1 MKIAIFGNGKMGKK
15 ITQIAL
21 EKGHEISCVT
31 NSKIPPN
38 SISMNNVDVAIEFST
53 PNSAF
58 ENIKYAI
65 EKGIPIIA
73 GTTGW
78 LDKKEEINKL
88 CIKNNGTFLYA
99 SNFSIG
105 VNMFFIINEKIAEI
119 MKTKKFHTTLHEIH
133 HKEKIDSPSGTAI
146 TIAQKLESVLSEKIN
161 IFSERVNDNVGTH
174 LIKYTSKFDEIE
186 IKHSSLSRDG
196 FALGAIMAAE
206 WIKDKKGIFEM
217 SDVINE
223 LIL

>member
-21 EKGHEISCVT
+21 KKGHKIACVT
-31 NSKIPPN
+31 NSKNPPN
-38 SISMNNVDVAIEFST
+38 SISMNHADVAIEFST

-58 ENIKYAI
+58 DNIKYAI
-65 EKGIPIIA
+65 EQGIPVIA

-88 CIKNNGTFLYA
+88 CIQNNGAFLYA

-119 MKTKKFHTTLHEIH
+119 MKTKNFHTTLHEIH

-146 TIAQKLESVLSEKIN
+146 TIAQKLESILSKKIN
-161 IFSERVNDNVGTH
+161 IFSERINDNVGTH
-174 LIKYTSKFDEIE
+174 LIKYTSKFDKIE
-186 IKHSSLSRDG
+186 LKHSALNRDG